1 MSTRSEMVIIA
12 YTLALVLFSLVQAIH
27 NLDRTD
33 TIAVNAAP
41 AIVSEGEPHR

>member
-1 MSTRSEMVIIA
+1 MTRRTELAICA

-33 TIAVNAAP
+33 ITAVTTAP
-41 AIVSEGEPHR
+41 VFVAEGGR